1 MKKTVQ
7 VTLCGQQFTVRSDAD
22 PQEVFRVAAFV
33 NGKIN
38 DVAASG
44 KMVDTLHASMLALL
58 NVAGDYLRLKEEQ
71 QAEGRVCDERLT
83 LLLERLDAVLD
94 GGTPTEEPR
103 L

>member
-7 VTLCGQQFTVRSDAD
+7 VTLCGQQFTVKSDAD
-22 PQEVFRVAAFV
+22 PQEVFKVAAFV
-33 NGKIN
+33 NRKIN

-71 QAEGRVCDERLT
+71 QGEDRAVGERLT
-83 LLLERLDAVLD
+83 LLLERLDAALD
-94 GGTPTEEPR
+94 GGMPTGEPR